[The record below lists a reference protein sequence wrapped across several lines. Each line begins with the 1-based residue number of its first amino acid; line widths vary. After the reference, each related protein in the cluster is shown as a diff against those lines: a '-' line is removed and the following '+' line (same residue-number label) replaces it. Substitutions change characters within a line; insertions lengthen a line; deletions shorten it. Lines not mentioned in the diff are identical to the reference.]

1 MREKPEEWYRSRA
14 EDVCRYF
21 DVGARGLSESEAAR
35 RLGESGENALRERPP
50 KKAWQVFAEQF
61 EDLLVVILLAAAL
74 FSALSGDVESMGVI
88 VAVLMMNAILGTVQH
103 EKARR
108 SLESLRAMSA
118 PVARVLRDGVVR
130 ELPARQLVPGDM
142 VLLEAGAMAPADG
155 RIVECQGLRVDE
167 SMLTGESMETEKSA
181 EVFSGQGPV
190 AVGDRRNMIFSGS
203 RIRAGR
209 GRFVVTAT
217 GMDTEIGTIA
227 ALMNETGERKTPLEA
242 SLDAFGG
249 KLALLILL
257 VCALVFALSLYRGMA
272 VLDALMF
279 AVALAV
285 AAIPEALGSIVTI
298 VQAMGTRQMAREHA
312 IIKDLKAV
320 ESLGC
325 VSVICSDKTGT
336 LTQNRMRAGVVYADG
351 REMEAGELDL
361 LHPVHRM
368 LLYDAV
374 LCGNALL
381 SQQAGEEHGDPVE
394 RALLE
399 LGISA
404 GVDVRKLWA
413 QMPRRR
419 EFPFDSGRKMMSTVH
434 LAEGRKLLFAKGAPD
449 VLLARSNEVLTVGG
463 VREMNE
469 GTRQRLER
477 ECVGLASRGFRV
489 IGLAYREMAGST
501 EMETQAETDLTFLG
515 LVAMMDPPRPESR
528 AAILAARRA
537 GIRTIMIT
545 GDHRI
550 TALAVAEKIG
560 LLESGKGKAA
570 RMAVTGAELDAMD
583 ERRLG
588 ELLER
593 IVVYARV
600 TPEHKIRIV
609 DAWQKRGHI
618 VAMTGDG
625 VNDAPALKQADIGVA
640 MGRSGTDVARDAASM
655 ILADDNFATIIR
667 AVSNGRNVYR
677 NIQNAIQFLLS
688 GNMAGILCVLCTSL
702 LSLPL
707 PFAPVH
713 LLFINLLTD
722 SLLAIA
728 IGMEPPEDD
737 LLRRPPRDPAEGILT
752 RRLTGKILLQGILIA
767 GGTMAAYFAGLRTG
781 NAGTA
786 STMAFATLTLARL
799 LHGFNCRSERSIVE
813 LGPGSNVWSVMAFAA
828 GVLLLGAVLSV
839 PGLQVLLAAA
849 DLTPAQIAMIGIGA
863 LLPTLLIQAGKVA
876 GGAGCPQ

>member
-21 DVGARGLSESEAAR
+21 DVGARGLSEPEAAR

-74 FSALSGDVESMGVI
+74 FSALSGDMESMGVI
-88 VAVLMMNAILGTVQH
+88 VAVLVMNAILGTVQH

-167 SMLTGESMETEKSA
+167 SMLTGESMETEKST
-181 EVFSGQGPV
+181 EPLSGQGPV

-257 VCALVFALSLYRGMA
+257 ICALVFALSLYRGMA

-381 SQQAGEEHGDPVE
+381 SQQAGEEPGDPVE

-469 GTRQRLER
+469 GIRQRMER

-489 IGLAYREMAGST
+489 IGLAYREMAEST

-560 LLESGKGKAA
+560 LLESGEGKTA

-593 IVVYARV
+593 IIVYARV

-609 DAWQKRGHI
+609 DAWQKRCHI

-655 ILADDNFATIIR
+655 ILTDDNFATIIR

-688 GNMAGILCVLCTSL
+688 GNMAGILCVLCTSF

-722 SLLAIA
+722 SLPAIA

-752 RRLTGKILLQGILIA
+752 GRLTGKILLQGTLIA

-876 GGAGCPQ
+876 GGAGYPQ

>member
-1 MREKPEEWYRSRA
+1 
-14 EDVCRYF
+14 
-21 DVGARGLSESEAAR
+21 
-35 RLGESGENALRERPP
+35 
-50 KKAWQVFAEQF
+50 
-61 EDLLVVILLAAAL
+61 
-74 FSALSGDVESMGVI
+74 
-88 VAVLMMNAILGTVQH
+88 
-103 EKARR
+103 
-108 SLESLRAMSA
+108 
-118 PVARVLRDGVVR
+118 
-130 ELPARQLVPGDM
+130 
-142 VLLEAGAMAPADG
+142 
-155 RIVECQGLRVDE
+155 
-167 SMLTGESMETEKSA
+167 
-181 EVFSGQGPV
+181 
-190 AVGDRRNMIFSGS
+190 
-203 RIRAGR
+203 
-209 GRFVVTAT
+209 
-217 GMDTEIGTIA
+217 
-227 ALMNETGERKTPLEA
+227 
-242 SLDAFGG
+242 
-249 KLALLILL
+249 
-257 VCALVFALSLYRGMA
+257 
-272 VLDALMF
+272 
-279 AVALAV
+279 
-285 AAIPEALGSIVTI
+285 
-298 VQAMGTRQMAREHA
+298 
-312 IIKDLKAV
+312 
-320 ESLGC
+320 
-325 VSVICSDKTGT
+325 
-336 LTQNRMRAGVVYADG
+336 
-351 REMEAGELDL
+351 
-361 LHPVHRM
+361 
-368 LLYDAV
+368 
-374 LCGNALL
+374 
-381 SQQAGEEHGDPVE
+381 
-394 RALLE
+394 
-399 LGISA
+399 
-404 GVDVRKLWA
+404 
-413 QMPRRR
+413 
-419 EFPFDSGRKMMSTVH
+419 
-434 LAEGRKLLFAKGAPD
+434 
-449 VLLARSNEVLTVGG
+449 
-463 VREMNE
+463 
-469 GTRQRLER
+469 
-477 ECVGLASRGFRV
+477 VGLASRGCRV
-489 IGLAYREMAGST
+489 SGFAYREMAERT
-501 EMETQAETDLTFLG
+501 ETQAETDLTFLG

-537 GIRTIMIT
+537 GVRTIMIT

-593 IVVYARV
+593 IAVYARV

-655 ILADDNFATIIR
+655 ILTDDNFATIIR

-722 SLLAIA
+722 SLPAIA

-752 RRLTGKILLQGILIA
+752 GRLTGKILLQGTLIA